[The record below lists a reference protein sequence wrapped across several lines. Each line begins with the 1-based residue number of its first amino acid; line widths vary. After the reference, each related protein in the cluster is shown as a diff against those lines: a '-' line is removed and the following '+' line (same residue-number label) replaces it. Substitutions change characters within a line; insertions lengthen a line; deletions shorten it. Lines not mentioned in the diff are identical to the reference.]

1 MNCGK
6 NLRALAFGRVAPTR
20 SIIDVTAH
28 TQHTHVRV
36 CVVCESLEICNESCV
51 CCSLHPFLSLAW
63 LDKTAKA
70 SASVLAHSKIV
81 LEFLSFF
88 LIDLD
93 FFEHNRHS
101 AMNGSEA
108 LGALIQT

>member
-1 MNCGK
+1 MYVCV
-6 NLRALAFGRVAPTR
+6 LC
-20 SIIDVTAH
+20 
-28 TQHTHVRV
+28 VRV
-36 CVVCESLEICNESCV
+36 WKYAMSHACVVLCIL
-51 CCSLHPFLSLAW
+51 LSLAW

-88 LIDLD
+88 LTVSD